1 LQPLAEV
8 ICRLLGPVP
17 PSPRVVV
24 EMAMSGADA
33 LTEKVRAPRRVVS
46 AILAATLLL
55 AATPAEAQR
64 PDLRAMSCPQAQAL
78 VASRGAVVM
87 TTGQFT
93 FERFVA
99 HRGFCQREET
109 TRRAWATTG
118 DGVRCNVAYR
128 CEFRVRRFQSD

>member
-1 LQPLAEV
+1 
-8 ICRLLGPVP
+8 
-17 PSPRVVV
+17 
-24 EMAMSGADA
+24 MSGADA
-33 LTEKVRAPRRVVS
+33 LTEKVRVPVRVVS
-46 AILAATLLL
+46 AMVAATLLL
-55 AATPAEAQR
+55 AATPAGAQR

-109 TRRAWATTG
+109 TRRAWANTG

>member
-1 LQPLAEV
+1 M
-8 ICRLLGPVP
+8 
-17 PSPRVVV
+17 

-99 HRGFCQREET
+99 HRGFCQREEK

-118 DGVRCNVAYR
+118 DGVRCNIAYR
-128 CEFRVRRFQSD
+128 CDSRFRLFPND